1 MDAFEWAFAGLLVV
15 YAPIAFREND
25 RFEMMAIDN
34 YQFPFDDFAQQVQRA
49 RQQMDDARRGVLVD
63 HWDTCTCEP
72 T

>member
-1 MDAFEWAFAGLLVV
+1 MQMDAFERAFAGLLVV

-49 RQQMDDARRGVLVD
+49 R
-63 HWDTCTCEP
+63 
-72 T
+72 